1 MKGPHSERSQTHLF
15 RKPSAWMVSN
25 FDYLNTMFDVY
36 VPHSVCK
43 TLLAFI
49 FSSLSEYI
57 VCVCVC
63 VYCIYISSKTEKI

>member
-25 FDYLNTMFDVY
+25 FDSLNTMFDVY

-49 FSSLSEYI
+49 FSSLSESN
-57 VCVCVC
+57 VCVC
-63 VYCIYISSKTEKI
+63 VYCIYISSNTEKI